1 MDLDRHIPRDS
12 PVHQFDARL
21 KLILAVVAIVGIAL
35 LPAGSAAAFLV
46 AWLATIVFAV
56 LARLGPWRLVR
67 GSWIVLPFAIVA
79 LPLVFTRPG
88 EPLLS
93 VDLGPLGLTAT
104 REGLRD
110 ALSIVARS
118 WLSVQVALL
127 LAYAT
132 PFPDL
137 IDALRALRLPAILV
151 SIISF
156 MYRYLAVIGDEAGR
170 MNRARAS
177 RSASRRGEVGPRSG
191 RTDSRK
197 GRAGPLRVWSRSLAW
212 RAHVAG
218 GMVGSL
224 FIRSY
229 ERSERVYA
237 AMLARGFDGSLQGAT
252 LARPAAAQLG
262 TFAVILGAIALFT
275 AVTILWGPRW

>member
-1 MDLDRHIPRDS
+1 MHR
-12 PVHQFDARL
+12 FDARL
-21 KLILAVVAIVGIAL
+21 KLVLALAAIVGIAL
-35 LPAGSAAAFLV
+35 LPSGSYVAFAIVWLVSVAASMA
-46 AWLATIVFAV
+46 
-56 LARLGPWRLVR
+56 ARLGPWRLVR

-79 LPLVFTRPG
+79 LPLAFTRPG
-88 EPLLS
+88 EPLLA

-127 LAYAT
+127 LAYTT

-137 IDALRALRLPAILV
+137 IDALRALRLPAVMV
-151 SIISF
+151 SIIGF
-156 MYRYLAVIGDEAGR
+156 MYRYLAVIGEEAGR

-177 RSASRRGEVGPRSG
+177 RSASGRGRGG
-191 RTDSRK
+191 
-197 GRAGPLRVWSRSLAW
+197 SLAW
-212 RAHVAG
+212 RARVTGA
-218 GMVGSL
+218 MVGSL

-237 AMLARGFDGSLQGAT
+237 AMLARGFEGTLRGASLT
-252 LARPAAAQLG
+252 RPASSDLVVFGLA
-262 TFAVILGAIALFT
+262 LGAIAVFT
-275 AVTILWGPRW
+275 AVVTLWGPRA